1 MKDRIKMINEMS
13 RSIQIVS
20 IQIDIEDFEMVIH
33 LFENIKLSFLAG
45 HTKGSYPL
53 CTFIR
58 YSRVGCTF
66 S

>member
-33 LFENIKLSFLAG
+33 LFENIKLSFLA
-45 HTKGSYPL
+45 
-53 CTFIR
+53 IR
-58 YSRVGCTF
+58 KEVIHYVRLTDTLG
-66 S
+66 

>member
-1 MKDRIKMINEMS
+1 MS

-20 IQIDIEDFEMVIH
+20 IRIDIKDFEMVIH
-33 LFENIKLSFLAG
+33 LSENIKLSFLAG

-53 CTFIR
+53 CTFNR

>member
-33 LFENIKLSFLAG
+33 LFESIILSFLAG
-45 HTKGSYPL
+45 HMKGSFPL